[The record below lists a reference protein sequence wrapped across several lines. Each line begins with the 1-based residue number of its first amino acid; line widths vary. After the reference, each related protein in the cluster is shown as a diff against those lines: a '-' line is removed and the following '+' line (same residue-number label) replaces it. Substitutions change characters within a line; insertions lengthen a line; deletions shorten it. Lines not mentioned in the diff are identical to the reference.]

1 MTKENARYYFRAYKD
16 GKCFYTSNDYSY
28 TAYNSFWFLA
38 THYQVN
44 LNYRVELHEK
54 TNDEDVIIFTPKEF
68 GRAINALEPVY
79 GIVQR
84 EKIILKIK
92 TAICRLK
99 EKIKKRLTC
108 KTFDEETPEHQQKLF
123 DYFGVKNKKE
133 LLEKFDEWRPKKNAE

>member
-1 MTKENARYYFRAYKD
+1 MPKENASYYFKAYK
-16 GKCFYTSNDYSY
+16 GEKCFYTSNDYSY
-28 TAYNSFWFLA
+28 IAYNSFWFLA

-79 GIVQR
+79 RIVR
-84 EKIILKIK
+84 GEKIILKIK

-99 EKIKKRLTC
+99 EKIKNRLTY
-108 KTFDEETPEHQQKLF
+108 KTFDEETPERQQKLL
-123 DYFGVKNKKE
+123 DCFGVKNKKE
-133 LLEKFDEWRPKKNAE
+133 LLEKFDEWKPKKNAE